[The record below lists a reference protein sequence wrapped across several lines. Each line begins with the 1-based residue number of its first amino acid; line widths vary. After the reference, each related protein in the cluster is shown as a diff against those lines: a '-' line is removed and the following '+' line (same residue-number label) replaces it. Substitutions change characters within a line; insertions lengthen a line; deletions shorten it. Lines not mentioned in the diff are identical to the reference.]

1 MARGD
6 PPSLNCCQPC
16 WWGASSPS
24 SLQPGPMQGWKSW
37 VSGQGTLRSSCAFS
51 MRCRI
56 LLPLSQVEELQ
67 ADHGDQLE

>member
-1 MARGD
+1 MK
-6 PPSLNCCQPC
+6 PSLPSLPQLA
-16 WWGASSPS
+16 WMVSLPS

-56 LLPLSQVEELQ
+56 LLPFSQVEELQ

>member
-1 MARGD
+1 
-6 PPSLNCCQPC
+6 
-16 WWGASSPS
+16 
-24 SLQPGPMQGWKSW
+24 MQGWKSW